1 MRQVVLDTETTGLD
15 VAQGNRIIEIGCVE
29 LDRRRL
35 TGRHYHQYIN
45 PEREVEEGALEVH
58 GITDAYLADKPLF
71 PQIADEF
78 LAFVEGSELLIHN
91 AAFDVA
97 FLDAELGR
105 MGNGYGRMAD
115 YCKITDTLAIARK
128 KHPGQ
133 RSSLDAL
140 CKRYGVDNS
149 QRDLHGALLDAEI
162 LADVY
167 LLLTGGQTNLVLAD
181 GNESG
186 PRDEKAHVAT
196 RIDRAGLNLKVASAN
211 PEEQAAHEKL
221 LARIQQDSGQC
232 VWLNTT
238 TTTESSAQ

>member
-35 TGRHYHQYIN
+35 TGRHYHQYVN
-45 PEREVEEGALEVH
+45 PQREVEEGALEVH

-97 FLDAELGR
+97 FLDAELDR
-105 MGNGYGRMAD
+105 MGGGYGRMTD

-133 RSSLDAL
+133 RSNLDAL

-186 PRDEKAHVAT
+186 QRGDQAHVAT
-196 RIDRAGLNLKVASAN
+196 QIDRTGLDLKVPSASA
-211 PEEQAAHEKL
+211 EELSAHEKL
-221 LARIQQDSGQC
+221 LARIQKDSGQC
-232 VWLNTT
+232 FWLDSP
-238 TTTESSAQ
+238 SSDPAAQ

>member
-35 TGRHYHQYIN
+35 TGRHYHQYVN
-45 PEREVEEGALEVH
+45 PQREVEEGALEVH

-97 FLDAELGR
+97 FLDAELDR
-105 MGNGYGRMAD
+105 MGGGYGRMTD

-133 RSSLDAL
+133 RSNLDAL

-186 PRDEKAHVAT
+186 QRGDQAHVPIQ
-196 RIDRAGLNLKVASAN
+196 IDRTGLDLKVPSASA
-211 PEEQAAHEKL
+211 EELSAHEKL
-221 LARIQQDSGQC
+221 LARIQKDSGQC
-232 VWLNTT
+232 VWLDSP
-238 TTTESSAQ
+238 SSDPAAQ